1 MLLKRVYIMNSLQK
15 LMPWMLVNLSI
26 KQIMMLKSKILRD
39 KIPSITNLATTAA
52 LIAVEDKMLM
62 LISLSK
68 KHI

>member
-1 MLLKRVYIMNSLQK
+1 
-15 LMPWMLVNLSI
+15 MLVNLSI

-68 KHI
+68 KHIWYKNIRSWEKLFYIFWF

>member
-1 MLLKRVYIMNSLQK
+1 MNSLQK